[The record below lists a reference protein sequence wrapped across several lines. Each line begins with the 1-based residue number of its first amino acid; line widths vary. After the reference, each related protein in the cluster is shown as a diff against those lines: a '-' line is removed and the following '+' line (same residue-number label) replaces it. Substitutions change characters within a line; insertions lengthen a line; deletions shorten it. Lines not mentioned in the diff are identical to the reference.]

1 MCVRGP
7 LFLAFWW
14 VRSGETAEP
23 LGETRQIDKAIGPLR
38 HTGPSAF
45 LLATFSFFL
54 SCWGDTP
61 RGGAP
66 SPRLPPAESGTAS
79 ALPGTSAAGGASP
92 RSVTTGGRDP
102 AARLPLR
109 SGCPPISSPKGPQ
122 GGQPPVVWVRAG
134 GPERCCEAGGLSSSQ
149 ERACEPGGGGHS
161 WVGTRQGDLRDNSRA
176 SHRLQGP
183 TERASVSSAPFHRCG
198 NRGSDLGCAHQP
210 PQQGQLDPPLPP
222 RSQWRWW
229 KQTVV
234 RGADCQGWRTRGL
247 EPLASLTGRVL
258 VSANWSC
265 LPATVR
271 GESWG
276 VLWRGCCR
284 NEGFRAQP

>member
-61 RGGAP
+61 RGGTP

-109 SGCPPISSPKGPQ
+109 SRCPPISSPKGPQ

-149 ERACEPGGGGHS
+149 ERACEPGGGGTAGWGPGKETS
-161 WVGTRQGDLRDNSRA
+161 GTTAEPATDSRGPQSGPQFLQPRFTDLETEAQTWDVPV
-176 SHRLQGP
+176 SH
-183 TERASVSSAPFHRCG
+183 H
-198 NRGSDLGCAHQP
+198 NRGSWTPHSPRVPNGAGGNRQSSEE
-210 PQQGQLDPPLPP
+210 QTARAGGQG
-222 RSQWRWW
+222 
-229 KQTVV
+229 
-234 RGADCQGWRTRGL
+234 GWSHSHL
-247 EPLASLTGRVL
+247 
-258 VSANWSC
+258 
-265 LPATVR
+265 
-271 GESWG
+271 
-276 VLWRGCCR
+276 
-284 NEGFRAQP
+284 

>member
-1 MCVRGP
+1 M
-7 LFLAFWW
+7 
-14 VRSGETAEP
+14 RSGETAEP

-61 RGGAP
+61 RGGTP

-109 SGCPPISSPKGPQ
+109 SRCPPISSPKGPQ

-149 ERACEPGGGGHS
+149 ERACEPGGGRAQLG
-161 WVGTRQGDLRDNSRA
+161 GDQARRPQGQQQS
-176 SHRLQGP
+176 
-183 TERASVSSAPFHRCG
+183 
-198 NRGSDLGCAHQP
+198 QP
-210 PQQGQLDPPLPP
+210 PTPGAHRAGLSFFSPVSQIWKPRLRPGMCPSATTTGAAGPPTPPAFPMALVETDSRP
-222 RSQWRWW
+222 RSRLP
-229 KQTVV
+229 
-234 RGADCQGWRTRGL
+234 GL
-247 EPLASLTGRVL
+247 EDKGAGATRISDRTGPGLCKLELFASNSPGRKLGGFV
-258 VSANWSC
+258 
-265 LPATVR
+265 
-271 GESWG
+271 EG
-276 VLWRGCCR
+276 VLQ
-284 NEGFRAQP
+284 E